1 MAKKF
6 AEIAFSEASKMLQEK
21 YGSRKGYERIE
32 KFHVLD
38 GLTENEIRFIED
50 RDSLYLA
57 SMGTNEFPYIQHRGG
72 PKGFVKTIDRNTI
85 GFIDFTGNKQY
96 ISVGNFA
103 TNNKVALIMMD
114 YPARARL
121 KILAKAEVVE
131 LKEDTELLKKL
142 DLGEYNYRP
151 ERMIL
156 FHIEAF
162 DWNCPQH
169 IVPRFTVD
177 EIKVAMQPQLARMDE
192 LEKENLT
199 LKRKLKEAGIN

>member
-1 MAKKF
+1 
-6 AEIAFSEASKMLQEK
+6 
-21 YGSRKGYERIE
+21 
-32 KFHVLD
+32 
-38 GLTENEIRFIED
+38 
-50 RDSLYLA
+50 
-57 SMGTNEFPYIQHRGG
+57 
-72 PKGFVKTIDRNTI
+72 
-85 GFIDFTGNKQY
+85 
-96 ISVGNFA
+96 
-103 TNNKVALIMMD
+103 MD

-131 LKEDTELLKKL
+131 LKENTELLKKL

>member
-1 MAKKF
+1 
-6 AEIAFSEASKMLQEK
+6 
-21 YGSRKGYERIE
+21 
-32 KFHVLD
+32 
-38 GLTENEIRFIED
+38 
-50 RDSLYLA
+50 
-57 SMGTNEFPYIQHRGG
+57 MGTNEFPYIQHRGG

-131 LKEDTELLKKL
+131 LKENTELLKKL